1 MSENQSGLPVAA
13 NSAAAE
19 YRPGRIYQPHR
30 DPRYERISRIGNLHV
45 GEKDARGIPK
55 SIDWFKASG
64 KYADRF
70 HKEYGERPSCISI
83 VFPSD
88 NVADVCNARYECWG
102 TGSKE
107 LPNDPNKGKRIA
119 YGDGNTFFVY
129 SPAEDAYV
137 AFDGDKDVLRKLPGK
152 WRQLVT
158 LRFLLVKVPVL
169 GYWELTT
176 GGSMTSIPNLVGV
189 YDRVLSQVGPRIVK
203 VPFDLTVE
211 FATSKRPG
219 STSRYPVLNLIPL
232 LGTEEVMAVRKLQES
247 LLESVGVLTSDMVR
261 LELEDKTK

>member
-1 MSENQSGLPVAA
+1 MSEEKNIAVNPNQSDV
-13 NSAAAE
+13 AE
-19 YRPGRIYQPHR
+19 YRPGRIYQPQR

-45 GEKDARGIPK
+45 GEKDDRGYPR
-55 SIDWFKASG
+55 SIDWFKATG
-64 KYADRF
+64 KYAERF
-70 HKEYGERPSCISI
+70 HKEYGAKPSCISI

-102 TGSKE
+102 TGNKE
-107 LPNDPNKGKRIA
+107 LANDPNKGKRIA

-129 SPAEDAYV
+129 SAKEDAYM
-137 AFDGDKDVLRKLPGK
+137 AFDGDKEALRKLPGK

-176 GGSMTSIPNLVGV
+176 GGAMTSIPNLVGV

-219 STSRYPVLNLIPL
+219 ANSRYPVINLIPL

>member
-1 MSENQSGLPVAA
+1 M
-13 NSAAAE
+13 
-19 YRPGRIYQPHR
+19 
-30 DPRYERISRIGNLHV
+30 
-45 GEKDARGIPK
+45 
-55 SIDWFKASG
+55 
-64 KYADRF
+64 
-70 HKEYGERPSCISI
+70 
-83 VFPSD
+83 
-88 NVADVCNARYECWG
+88 
-102 TGSKE
+102 
-107 LPNDPNKGKRIA
+107 
-119 YGDGNTFFVY
+119 
-129 SPAEDAYV
+129 
-137 AFDGDKDVLRKLPGK
+137 
-152 WRQLVT
+152 
-158 LRFLLVKVPVL
+158 L